1 MVKVHINN
9 TKHITIANI
18 YIPPRDTTSTHYK
31 TADTDIQHCIQY
43 ITNIPHSV
51 LTGDVNAH
59 STLWHSY
66 TDDHRGQLIADV
78 ISNSDHITL
87 NTNTPTRVPNT
98 TLQQTS
104 SPDITTVSN
113 TLYNR
118 TSWTTQHALS
128 SDHLPIITTINI
140 RHDYRLQ
147 QNRRT
152 VTNYKKADWTQ
163 FTEDTE
169 STFAQTTIPTN
180 IHTANRIFT
189 NIILM
194 ADKQNIPKGKMHSN
208 CRLLPEDIVCKI
220 TQRNNIRRAN
230 TCDPALKL
238 LNEEITSDIQKHK
251 QNIWKEHLDAH
262 WDHRH
267 NTHTLWKTIHGL
279 SNRAPP
285 HTLNTSITFNNK
297 IATTPTHIANC
308 FTKQFTNTI
317 KHATHKTNRHIN
329 RATHNIQGYNITLT
343 TSQVQEAIKQS
354 KNNNSQGPDKLN
366 IRHLKHIGPLGL
378 AFLTSMFKTA
388 LNKNIIPHTWKLANI
403 VPIPKPNKD
412 TDKGTSYRPIS
423 LLSVIADTGEE
434 PSSLHNS
441 KHTKHAHATRVQ
453 NTTFYSDGTTHTK
466 RRRGGGFGRVAPPA
480 RTITVA
486 LDMSKAFDTIN
497 IHTLIRKLLQT
508 NIPGTVIEFIA
519 NYIKGRKAYTTY
531 RNHTSKQRQFK
542 TGVPQGGVLS
552 PTLFDIYTSDLPP
565 PSAPVQVMVYAD
577 DITITSTHT
586 STSAAKKYIQ
596 PYLHKVFAWTKQDN
610 LLLNPDKTACALF
623 TPDPAGYASSL
634 DLTVN
639 NRALPMANAPK
650 GSGVLP

>member
-1 MVKVHINN
+1 M
-9 TKHITIANI
+9 
-18 YIPPRDTTSTHYK
+18 
-31 TADTDIQHCIQY
+31 CIQY

-152 VTNYKKADWTQ
+152 FTNYKKADWTQ

-169 STFAQTTIPTN
+169 SAFAQTTISTN

-238 LNEEITSDIQKHK
+238 LNEDITSDIQKHK

-297 IATTPTHIANC
+297 TATTPTHIANC
-308 FTKQFTNTI
+308 FTKQFTDTV

-466 RRRGGGFGRVAPPA
+466 
-480 RTITVA
+480 
-486 LDMSKAFDTIN
+486 
-497 IHTLIRKLLQT
+497 
-508 NIPGTVIEFIA
+508 
-519 NYIKGRKAYTTY
+519 
-531 RNHTSKQRQFK
+531 
-542 TGVPQGGVLS
+542 
-552 PTLFDIYTSDLPP
+552 
-565 PSAPVQVMVYAD
+565 
-577 DITITSTHT
+577 
-586 STSAAKKYIQ
+586 
-596 PYLHKVFAWTKQDN
+596 
-610 LLLNPDKTACALF
+610 
-623 TPDPAGYASSL
+623 
-634 DLTVN
+634 
-639 NRALPMANAPK
+639 
-650 GSGVLP
+650 

>member
-1 MVKVHINN
+1 M
-9 TKHITIANI
+9 
-18 YIPPRDTTSTHYK
+18 
-31 TADTDIQHCIQY
+31 
-43 ITNIPHSV
+43 
-51 LTGDVNAH
+51 NAH
-59 STLWHSY
+59 STFWHSC
-66 TDDHRGQLIADV
+66 TEDHRGQLIAGV

-87 NTNTPTRVPNT
+87 NTNSPTRVPNT

-104 SPDITTVSN
+104 PPDITTVSN

-152 VTNYKKADWTQ
+152 FTNYKKADWTQ

-169 STFAQTTIPTN
+169 SAFAQTTIPTN
-180 IHTANRIFT
+180 IHTANIIFT

-194 ADKQNIPKGKMHSN
+194 EDKQNIPKGKMHSN
-208 CRLLPEDIVCKI
+208 FRLLPEDIVCKI

-262 WDHRH
+262 RH

-279 SNRAPP
+279 SNRAPQ

-297 IATTPTHIANC
+297 IATIPKHIANC
-308 FTKQFTNTI
+308 FTKQFTNTV

-329 RATHNIQGYNITLT
+329 RATHNIQVYNITLT
-343 TSQVQEAIKQS
+343 TSQVQVAIKQS

-403 VPIPKPNKD
+403 VPILKPNKD
-412 TDKGTSYRPIS
+412 TDKGISYRPIS
-423 LLSVIADTGEE
+423 LLSVIAKTLEK
-434 PSSLHNS
+434 SLLPYITANIPNTPMQHRYTAQHTTVTALHRLNNTVAKGFNQMPPPCANNHCSTRYEQSFQHN
-441 KHTKHAHATRVQ
+441 KHTHTNQKAATDKHSRH
-453 NTTFYSDGTTHTK
+453 
-466 RRRGGGFGRVAPPA
+466 
-480 RTITVA
+480 
-486 LDMSKAFDTIN
+486 
-497 IHTLIRKLLQT
+497 
-508 NIPGTVIEFIA
+508 
-519 NYIKGRKAYTTY
+519 
-531 RNHTSKQRQFK
+531 NH
-542 TGVPQGGVLS
+542 
-552 PTLFDIYTSDLPP
+552 
-565 PSAPVQVMVYAD
+565 
-577 DITITSTHT
+577 
-586 STSAAKKYIQ
+586 
-596 PYLHKVFAWTKQDN
+596 
-610 LLLNPDKTACALF
+610 
-623 TPDPAGYASSL
+623 
-634 DLTVN
+634 
-639 NRALPMANAPK
+639 
-650 GSGVLP
+650 